1 MIKTFFIPSSS
12 KERVLFP
19 LSLGIRSKVLKSSV
33 FCNYDALKCHI
44 LLHFFLLFLHLY
56 SCFDSVCDSH
66 EGMKF
71 FSFSPVSSSIPSFH
85 LLFAVSLSHSSFSSS
100 RVGIK
105 LLFARF
111 MILILFIFWI
121 NFFPPQKL
129 QVEEV
134 VGIWLPLPF
143 LLPLSS
149 LYVTLCVWD
158 TRMRDDENLEDGEGG
173 RRITEKL
180 VSLRHP
186 NDRAMRAGWGRRLKH
201 SCLSWW

>member
-1 MIKTFFIPSSS
+1 MPYTPSFLSPFPSLVFLFRFCLWLTWRHEVLFLFIRIFVDSLIPSSLCS
-12 KERVLFP
+12 LA
-19 LSLGIRSKVLKSSV
+19 LSLS
-33 FCNYDALKCHI
+33 
-44 LLHFFLLFLHLY
+44 LF
-56 SCFDSVCDSH
+56 
-66 EGMKF
+66 
-71 FSFSPVSSSIPSFH
+71 
-85 LLFAVSLSHSSFSSS
+85 SFSSS

-201 SCLSWW
+201 SYLSWW